1 MIKGREAAAV
11 GYELDPPVEY
21 GKKWPKRGKGSP
33 IGNARKCHFCLHRLA
48 VGMLPACVTT
58 CIGRATIFGNRN
70 DPESLVFQMIGS
82 ARAYQLKAELG
93 TQPAVYYLA

>member
-1 MIKGREAAAV
+1 
-11 GYELDPPVEY
+11 
-21 GKKWPKRGKGSP
+21 
-33 IGNARKCHFCLHRLA
+33 
-48 VGMLPACVTT
+48 MLPACVTT

-82 ARAYQLKAELG
+82 ARVYQLKAELG

>member
-1 MIKGREAAAV
+1 
-11 GYELDPPVEY
+11 
-21 GKKWPKRGKGSP
+21 
-33 IGNARKCHFCLHRLA
+33 
-48 VGMLPACVTT
+48 MLPACVTT

-82 ARAYQLKAELG
+82 ARAYQLKVELG